1 MSEAQPVRVLLV
13 DDQALIRAGFAVLL
27 NADPR
32 LQVVGEAADGE
43 AAVRAARELRP
54 DVVLMD
60 IRMPHR
66 DGLWATRQITADPEL
81 SGVRVVVLTTFEIDE
96 YVFEALRAGAS
107 GFLGKA
113 IEPAE
118 LATAILGVVEGN
130 SLLSPLATTT
140 LVRHFIRQPQVA
152 EPTRP
157 ALLDT
162 LTEREQEIVALVAT
176 GLTNEQIAAQLVSSP
191 LTAKTHVN
199 RAMAK
204 LHARDRAQLVVL
216 AYQAG
221 LVRP

>member
-157 ALLDT
+157 ALLDP

-176 GLTNEQIAAQLVSSP
+176 GLTNEQIAAQLVISP